1 MAPDK
6 PDALRQHFEKERI
19 PFEGIADP
27 SQAVLK
33 AFGQQYRWYLMGL
46 LPAMVA
52 IAPEG
57 EIVWRHYAKSPSDLP
72 DIGEALSA
80 LGKTLPAS

>member
-1 MAPDK
+1 MAPDR
-6 PDALRQHFEKERI
+6 PEALTKYFEQERL
-19 PFEGIADP
+19 PFEAIADP
-27 SQAVLK
+27 EQRVLK

-57 EIVWRHYAKSPSDLP
+57 RIVWRHYAKSPADLP
-72 DIGEALSA
+72 DLDIAASA
-80 LGKTLPAS
+80 LGKAIAAP